1 MIDTISRLLT
11 WFPSGG
17 TMLFLAT
24 FGILLLSLGKY
35 GYMKISVNGSTT
47 KII

>member
-1 MIDTISRLLT
+1 MIDAMSRLLT

-17 TMLFLAT
+17 TMLFLVT
-24 FGILLLSLGKY
+24 FGVLLLSLGKY
-35 GYMKISVNGSTT
+35 GYMKISVNGFTT